1 MLAEKKARGTARMNI
16 ATEKA
21 KLIRIRDHAQEI
33 GDVNEVERYT
43 AVAVGL
49 TTSRHV
55 GQQLML
61 LS

>member
-1 MLAEKKARGTARMNI
+1 MNI

-33 GDVNEVERYT
+33 GDVDEVERYT
-43 AVAVGL
+43 AVPVGL